1 MGPLEG
7 FIAGPPCQSLI
18 KTGKGRNG
26 PTSSSTYDLNVNN
39 FERELTL
46 LEILQPADLP
56 VGLGS

>member
-1 MGPLEG
+1 LEG